1 MSRQKITPTKH
12 KQIQKEPKPHQSTK
26 NQIKKRQ
33 PKQKGARA
41 PSTKTDLNHKVP
53 QKHKTKNNQTKKII
67 PTKTRKTTLNK
78 PEPPRYIKNTAR
90 ARTTRLYPTKE
101 EKPAMI
107 PAENA
112 CA

>member
-1 MSRQKITPTKH
+1 MN
-12 KQIQKEPKPHQSTK
+12 PKPHQSMK

-41 PSTKTDLNHKVP
+41 PSTKTNLNHEDP
-53 QKHKTKNNQTKKII
+53 QKHKKRNNQTKKII

-78 PEPPRYIKNTAR
+78 PEPHGYIKNMAR

-107 PAENA
+107 TAETA
-112 CA
+112 GA